1 MLILRRMLISL
12 GLRLPLQALSI
23 VNFVDGGQ
31 NTFPVPGG
39 PKSNIPRAGSRRPEN
54 KSGRRNG

>member
-12 GLRLPLQALSI
+12 GLRPPLQALSNI
-23 VNFVDGGQ
+23 NLVDGA

-39 PKSNIPRAGSRRPEN
+39 PKSSIPRAGSRRPEN